1 MAIVASLGEDAVTLG
16 ESFPIICESCLGPNP
31 YVRMLKGVM
40 GKECKI
46 SGRPF
51 TSFRWQGQHKRW
63 KETCISPEVA
73 REKNVC
79 QSCVNDLEYGVP
91 FHVRDQVMAA
101 LGKEGAVSDVNKEF
115 WWHNKKQEQED
126 DGGAAGGGL
135 STYDQLRD
143 SVEQLRE
150 FAALDPGP
158 VLRPRR
164 DTPLTPEEQERLRQ
178 RRLAELRP
186 PEDKSISSLFVGSI
200 PPGASDRDLR
210 PYFQEYGPVKKI
222 TLDTA
227 KMSAYVTYERRADAE
242 QACRALHANLNIK
255 GSRVRVMW
263 ARKGTRAAA
272 PPGTAA
278 AAEQPQRPAKRP
290 HLPPGVAPPPG
301 ARCGHAYPST
311 NPDSLGAR
319 PDLD

>member
-1 MAIVASLGEDAVTLG
+1 
-16 ESFPIICESCLGPNP
+16 
-31 YVRMLKGVM
+31 M

-200 PPGASDRDLR
+200 PPGAQQPPPPTSTLPAAAGQPRHLAQRWVRPQLR
-210 PYFQEYGPVKKI
+210 RRRSPPPPPPHPSTGPRSGRGPHPAP
-222 TLDTA
+222 LA
-227 KMSAYVTYERRADAE
+227 QCERA
-242 QACRALHANLNIK
+242 ACCPCPRHRRLGPRPAPLLP
-255 GSRVRVMW
+255 RVRPRQEDHPRHGHDAQPAPRAGASHNHKGP
-263 ARKGTRAAA
+263 ARNR
-272 PPGTAA
+272 
-278 AAEQPQRPAKRP
+278 RR
-290 HLPPGVAPPPG
+290 
-301 ARCGHAYPST
+301 
-311 NPDSLGAR
+311 
-319 PDLD
+319 